1 MAIGHSVQDKLA
13 IEKGFDVIT
22 LIRLVGKRE
31 MERRVVDGVIIVLAI
46 DEQVTLELIGSIAKG
61 GEVE

>member
-1 MAIGHSVQDKLA
+1 MAVRHSVQDKLA

-22 LIRLVGKRE
+22 LIRLVGKWE
-31 MERRVVDGVIIVLAI
+31 MERWVVDGVVIVLAI